1 MASPQDTRHNA
12 LTPDDVTALAHRLH
26 RIRESWH
33 VGSLVTLLARLA
45 DVYDGATLTRAA
57 VAAASDAHIKT
68 PAGIEW
74 TVADVTTKQQQA
86 TTNEPCNT
94 CGKPPDKCRWERVL
108 VRNGSDYDDHVYV
121 TAAEAR
127 AQAAKTRKSA

>member
-57 VAAASDAHIKT
+57 IAAASDSHIKT

-74 TVADVTTKQQQA
+74 TVADFTTKQQKS
-86 TTNEPCNT
+86 TTNEPCAT
-94 CGKPPDKCRWERVL
+94 CGKTPDKCRWERVL
-108 VRNGSDYDDHVYV
+108 VRNGSDYDDHVYT
-121 TAAEAR
+121 TAAQAR
-127 AQAAKTRKSA
+127 AQAASKRKGA